1 MYNFLIIKDIY
12 SNLCTCSTKSKN
24 SKSFNKKRKSIKQQS
39 KQQGII
45 IAKAYR
51 ADTAVIMNVKDY
63 IKEAEQQLSKVNNY
77 LKLQEDPTTISI
89 ILGGNTTERLKNG
102 NKQQKHFLRV
112 WKKTI
117 QKH

>member
-51 ADTAVIMNVKDY
+51 ADTAVIMNA
-63 IKEAEQQLSKVNNY
+63 KEVEQQLSKVNNY

-89 ILGGNTTERLKNG
+89 ILVGNTTERLK
-102 NKQQKHFLRV
+102 KRK
-112 WKKTI
+112 
-117 QKH
+117 

>member
-1 MYNFLIIKDIY
+1 MYKFLIIKDIY

-51 ADTAVIMNVKDY
+51 ADTAVIMNVK
-63 IKEAEQQLSKVNNY
+63 EVEQQLSKVNNY

-89 ILGGNTTERLKNG
+89 ILVGNTTERLK
-102 NKQQKHFLRV
+102 KRK
-112 WKKTI
+112 
-117 QKH
+117 

>member
-1 MYNFLIIKDIY
+1 MKDIY
-12 SNLCTCSTKSKN
+12 SNLSTCSTKSKN
-24 SKSFNKKRKSIKQQS
+24 SESFNKKRNSIKQQS

-51 ADTAVIMNVKDY
+51 ADTAVIMNVK
-63 IKEAEQQLSKVNNY
+63 EVEQQLSKVNNY

-89 ILGGNTTERLKNG
+89 ILVGNTTERLKNG

-117 QKH
+117 EKH

>member
-1 MYNFLIIKDIY
+1 MKDIY
-12 SNLCTCSTKSKN
+12 SNLSTCSTKSKN
-24 SKSFNKKRKSIKQQS
+24 SESFNKKRNSIKQQS

-51 ADTAVIMNVKDY
+51 ADTAVIMNVK
-63 IKEAEQQLSKVNNY
+63 EVEQQLSKVNNY

-89 ILGGNTTERLKNG
+89 ILVGNTTERLKNG

>member
-89 ILGGNTTERLKNG
+89 ILVGNTTERLK
-102 NKQQKHFLRV
+102 KRK
-112 WKKTI
+112 
-117 QKH
+117 

>member
-24 SKSFNKKRKSIKQQS
+24 PKSFNKKRKSIKQQS

-51 ADTAVIMNVKDY
+51 ADTAVIMNVK
-63 IKEAEQQLSKVNNY
+63 EVEQQLSKVNNY

-89 ILGGNTTERLKNG
+89 ILVGNTTERLK
-102 NKQQKHFLRV
+102 KRK
-112 WKKTI
+112 
-117 QKH
+117 

>member
-51 ADTAVIMNVKDY
+51 ADTAVIMNVK
-63 IKEAEQQLSKVNNY
+63 EVEQQLSKVNNY

-89 ILGGNTTERLKNG
+89 ILVGNTTERLK
-102 NKQQKHFLRV
+102 KRK
-112 WKKTI
+112 
-117 QKH
+117 

>member
-51 ADTAVIMNVKDY
+51 ADTAVIMNVK
-63 IKEAEQQLSKVNNY
+63 EVEQQLSKVNNY

-89 ILGGNTTERLKNG
+89 ILVGNTTERLKNG